1 MEDVMRR
8 TAKTPTKRVSTF
20 PCTGLTILVM
30 LMLAGVG
37 SVFYLRGWA
46 FSDMPAHTLSTS
58 RQSISGNADPTAYI
72 YYTLKES
79 TGFVLARA
87 MKGSSGQPLGTPQAV
102 ASFTEGFGL
111 LESDS
116 VLTMQLSPDGHYL
129 AIDGARDHGEQVWMF
144 DTQRMA
150 MTLTPANVLG
160 NFLHWL
166 PGQGSHT
173 FLYRPMLPLG
183 P

>member
-8 TAKTPTKRVSTF
+8 TV
-20 PCTGLTILVM
+20 LIVLLL
-30 LMLAGVG
+30 LMLVGVG
-37 SVFYLRGWA
+37 CVFYLRGSRA
-46 FSDMPAHTLSTS
+46 YSDMSTNTMSTS
-58 RQSISGNADPTAYI
+58 RQRLVGNADPTTYI

-87 MKGSSGQPLGTPQAV
+87 LKGSSGQPLGEPQAI
-102 ASFTEGFGL
+102 APFTQGFGL
-111 LESDS
+111 IEVDS

-129 AIDGARDHGEQVWMF
+129 AIDGTRDHGEQVWVF
-144 DTQRMA
+144 DTQRMV

-183 P
+183 